1 MNNISNTVVIAF
13 DGTAASGKGVVAKLL
28 AEKLGYDYLDTGL
41 MFRKVAYYCD
51 MQNLTLDN
59 NHVLIE
65 LIKKIDF
72 NKPIDSKEL
81 YSDNISDV
89 ASKIAT
95 LEGVRNALLDIQ
107 RKFAKNKQGVVIDGR
122 DIGTVVFPNADYK
135 FFFDASIEERA
146 NRRYKQLQN
155 DGKSIKL
162 SSVLEYLKI
171 RDERDKSRNIAPLV
185 RAEGSFLIDTSRISI
200 DEVLKIVLK
209 KIKSN

>member
-1 MNNISNTVVIAF
+1 
-13 DGTAASGKGVVAKLL
+13 
-28 AEKLGYDYLDTGL
+28 

-51 MQNLTLDN
+51 IQNSTLDD
-59 NHVLIE
+59 NHVVTE

-72 NKPIDSKEL
+72 DKQIDLREL
-81 YSDNISDV
+81 YSDNISDIS
-89 ASKIAT
+89 SKIAT
-95 LEGVRNALLDIQ
+95 LKSVRNELLDIQ
-107 RKFAKNKQGVVIDGR
+107 RKIAKNKQGVVIDGR

-146 NRRYKQLQN
+146 NRRYKQLQK

-171 RDERDKSRNIAPLV
+171 RDERDTSRNIAPLV
-185 RAEGSFLIDTSRISI
+185 RAEGSFLIDTSKISI

-209 KIKSN
+209 KIKNN

>member
-1 MNNISNTVVIAF
+1 MNDTSNTIIIAF
-13 DGTAASGKGVVAKLL
+13 DGTAASGKGAVAKLL

-51 MQNLTLDN
+51 MQNFTQDD
-59 NHVLIE
+59 NHVLTE

-72 NKPIDSKEL
+72 DKQIDLREL
-81 YSDNISDV
+81 YSDNISDIS
-89 ASKIAT
+89 SKIAT
-95 LEGVRNALLDIQ
+95 LKSVRNALLDIQ

-146 NRRYKQLQN
+146 NRRYKQLQK

-171 RDERDKSRNIAPLV
+171 RDERDTSRNIAPLV
-185 RAEGSFLIDTSRISI
+185 RAEGSFLIDTSKISI
-200 DEVLKIVLK
+200 DEVLKMVLK
-209 KIKSN
+209 KIKNN